1 MGRPKLD
8 DVRRPQILDAFAACV
23 ARYGIDGSTLD
34 RVAEEAGVTRALV
47 RHYLGNRDEVVV
59 ALAEH
64 VTDRDIDPEDRP
76 GSPRRCSVPH
86 RSPSMKAFGESFH
99 VARRPMRPARALAA
113 ETSTR

>member
-1 MGRPKLD
+1 M
-8 DVRRPQILDAFAACV
+8 RRPQILDAFAACV

-64 VTDRDIDPEDRP
+64 HGHGVVTIVGVG
-76 GSPRRCSVPH
+76 GSSGEFGLRAPVYVVQALKVPIAPSV
-86 RSPSMKAFGESFH
+86 
-99 VARRPMRPARALAA
+99 
-113 ETSTR
+113 